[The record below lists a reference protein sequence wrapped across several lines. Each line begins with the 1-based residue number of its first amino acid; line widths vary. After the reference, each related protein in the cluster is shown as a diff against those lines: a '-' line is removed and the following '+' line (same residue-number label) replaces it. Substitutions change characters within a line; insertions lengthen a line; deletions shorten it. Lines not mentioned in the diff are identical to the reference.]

1 MVSSSTSI
9 CPASTRWDSKMSLSS
24 SLPVCVASQGKSVHQ
39 CSHGNSIMTNRAK
52 GLRRWSRECIHRTWF
67 MQPIC
72 SLHGNCEW
80 ELNMSKNW
88 NSSRKESQ
96 QVSFLRFWASSWIR
110 YWLLQK
116 KHPQKDVLRIFVGL
130 LQPSLNGTHDVVQ
143 GICPAP
149 WNKVRDLSSANA
161 DNDCTVYNLRQNM
174 AKPSQWWLKA
184 YLKSYVPFA
193 WCHPAILAL
202 SPWNQVATV
211 RIFQR
216 VHHAAVEPSISGTCP
231 VVPHALSTQSP
242 GHSNAHNTI

>member
-116 KHPQKDVLRIFVGL
+116 KTSTERRSADLRWTFAAIA
-130 LQPSLNGTHDVVQ
+130 QWHSRRCSRNMPSTMKQ
-143 GICPAP
+143 SAWPF
-149 WNKVRDLSSANA
+149 LSQ
-161 DNDCTVYNLRQNM
+161 CRQ
-174 AKPSQWWLKA
+174 WL
-184 YLKSYVPFA
+184 Y
-193 WCHPAILAL
+193 CI
-202 SPWNQVATV
+202 
-211 RIFQR
+211 
-216 VHHAAVEPSISGTCP
+216 
-231 VVPHALSTQSP
+231 
-242 GHSNAHNTI
+242 